1 MVSAERRDM
10 FGDLYRLAEYYEAP
24 PFQPGDIDGN
34 AAWFIKAHHEQLMP
48 FLRKYE
54 ADPLAAD
61 LAEDVVNDA
70 SRRAAEMNKEM
81 KL

>member
-1 MVSAERRDM
+1 MKSDKRREM

-24 PFQPGDIDGN
+24 PFRAGDIDGN

-48 FLRKYE
+48 FLQKYE
-54 ADPLAAD
+54 ADSLAAD

-70 SRRAAEMNKEM
+70 SRMAAEMNKGM
-81 KL
+81 K

>member
-1 MVSAERRDM
+1 MKSDKRREM
-10 FGDLYRLAEYYEAP
+10 FGDLYRLAEYYESP
-24 PFQPGDIDGN
+24 PFRAGDIDGN

-54 ADPLAAD
+54 DDPLAAD

-70 SRRAAEMNKEM
+70 SRRAAEMNKGM